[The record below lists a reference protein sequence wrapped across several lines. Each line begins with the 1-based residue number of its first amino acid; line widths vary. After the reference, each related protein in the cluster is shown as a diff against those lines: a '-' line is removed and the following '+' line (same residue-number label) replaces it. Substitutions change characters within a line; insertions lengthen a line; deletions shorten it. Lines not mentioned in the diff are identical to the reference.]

1 MQERWNKLRPNFSSS
16 PGDVSVIV
24 EDTFHHPK
32 KTGIVPF
39 LPYFT
44 KTFFFQ
50 RSFDFFFRFSVEYRW
65 KYLLFLLFFFNGVED
80 RWILEFRLSLNLS
93 SGDMTSLKRKR
104 KKSTTLVLRK
114 KHANRKRIVVVRE
127 RDIQVFT
134 YPILLQK
141 DRSSGI
147 NSLEFQ
153 GNFSKEKS
161 LVDSLVNSSKF
172 VETSSRRFSRKF
184 SSSSSFVIISLSV
197 IHSKKSRFDNS
208 RKEKKKKKKER

>member
-93 SGDMTSLKRKR
+93 SGDMTSLKRKG

-197 IHSKKSRFDNS
+197 IHSKSFAFR
-208 RKEKKKKKKER
+208 

>member
-1 MQERWNKLRPNFSSS
+1 
-16 PGDVSVIV
+16 
-24 EDTFHHPK
+24 
-32 KTGIVPF
+32 
-39 LPYFT
+39 
-44 KTFFFQ
+44 
-50 RSFDFFFRFSVEYRW
+50 
-65 KYLLFLLFFFNGVED
+65 
-80 RWILEFRLSLNLS
+80 
-93 SGDMTSLKRKR
+93 MTSLKRKR

-172 VETSSRRFSRKF
+172 VETCSRRFSRKLF
-184 SSSSSFVIISLSV
+184 FVHDNFVISDSFEEIAF
-197 IHSKKSRFDNS
+197 R
-208 RKEKKKKKKER
+208 